1 MQEDLLEAFR
11 TPLFFVYMSMLL
23 SFCVVSSSQ
32 LGDRVELEFQ
42 AYRLQQYEVA
52 GSVVGSKS
60 FRVLYE
66 AVGIDANALRK
77 SVVVS
82 WRDLVNRDLDSLFK
96 TAVGSMIIILPADF
110 SALSPDQRKLTSAT
124 TAIPASISY
133 TPKNVIVRLAGGI
146 PTASTIVFLAHY
158 DTHSAFPDLGAG
170 SDSNGSGMVALLEL
184 LSVFKRFY
192 DSAAT
197 KPNNHMIFAW
207 TAAGKHNYQGSATF
221 LNEMQEKYA
230 DDKVDLVVCLDTI
243 GNGMALNV
251 HLSRVP
257 SAGTTSDRFV
267 TYLRAASHNQSIDV
281 IAKKINMQL
290 PFSWE
295 HERSVIPFFSIITY
309 AFRFNAKRQAAL
321 TLSGLSHPSEI
332 TRRSI
337 SDSSI
342 DSTVLTSNIRTIA
355 EATLSMILPLPER
368 AAHKDERV
376 TSDSTLLSPE
386 AVSKTRVEQLD
397 EGPPAWREADCF
409 EQSACRQ
416 RTAGLPVSEGAPAAL
431 PREPRVVSSKI
442 NALVDEIAN
451 LSLLEVSDLNWALK
465 KRLNIPDAPMI
476 SMTRRRSLSLRRSE
490 IALPDSKKFVETAPC
505 TMKEDMRRGPAG
517 VEGGRLLRAVGV
529 SVNGSASSSAPAAPL
544 EKKRKHGAQ
553 MKEGRTANR
562 RQKRGN
568 LSTVS
573 DPRVFFW
580 GTSSAAAAG
589 IAAMIMPGDIM
600 GASGMFSRFFSAQF
614 RRRAAPEEEQ
624 RALLRSRMSRFAS
637 HARPLS
643 SQSATEETVANLHAY
658 ASSYGHAR
666 VQPLSALDTVVVP
679 SNVERIVAE
688 KTKPAI
694 FDLFLAAGIAAYLAV
709 FTKIVSSSQ
718 VLLDKSLIT
727 LRKGY

>member
-110 SALSPDQRKLTSAT
+110 SALSPDQRKQLLDLETALSMVQTELSVYAIKWSEAAAALLSDVSATSTASTGTQKMVQAVSANTFQLRSLRWLDPAAGKQPAAAMRLATLASLTSAT

-295 HERSVIPFFSIITY
+295 HER
-309 AFRFNAKRQAAL
+309 FNAKRQAAL

-465 KRLNIPDAPMI
+465 KRLNIPDAPMMSPGMI
-476 SMTRRRSLSLRRSE
+476 M
-490 IALPDSKKFVETAPC
+490 
-505 TMKEDMRRGPAG
+505 
-517 VEGGRLLRAVGV
+517 
-529 SVNGSASSSAPAAPL
+529 AAMP
-544 EKKRKHGAQ
+544 
-553 MKEGRTANR
+553 
-562 RQKRGN
+562 
-568 LSTVS
+568 
-573 DPRVFFW
+573 
-580 GTSSAAAAG
+580 AAAAEDV
-589 IAAMIMPGDIM
+589 PQKKT
-600 GASGMFSRFFSAQF
+600 FK
-614 RRRAAPEEEQ
+614 
-624 RALLRSRMSRFAS
+624 MSRFAS

-718 VLLDKSLIT
+718 ICHCEQ
-727 LRKGY
+727 